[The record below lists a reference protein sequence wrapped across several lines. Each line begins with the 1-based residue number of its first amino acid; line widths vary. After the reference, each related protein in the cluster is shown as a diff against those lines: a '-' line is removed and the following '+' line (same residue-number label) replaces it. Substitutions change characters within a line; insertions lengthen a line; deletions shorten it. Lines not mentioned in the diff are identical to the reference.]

1 MQINRSYNHNF
12 IWEKED
18 LKVKCQE
25 NALFEPSKSYDST
38 TRHPFLNYPKV
49 ILLGQV
55 QGPNTTQNKNIL
67 EHDII
72 DTFNKRKLFIL
83 LIYFVILWY

>member
-1 MQINRSYNHNF
+1 MQINWSNNHNF
-12 IWEKED
+12 IWGKED

-25 NALFEPSKSYDST
+25 NALFEPSKFYDST

-49 ILLGQV
+49 LFLGQV